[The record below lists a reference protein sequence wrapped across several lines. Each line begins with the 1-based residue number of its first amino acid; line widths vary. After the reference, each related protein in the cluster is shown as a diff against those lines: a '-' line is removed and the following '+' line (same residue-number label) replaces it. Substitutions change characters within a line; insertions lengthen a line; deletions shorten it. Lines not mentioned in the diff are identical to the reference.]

1 MSLAGTCLY
10 IASGGL
16 CINNNLRAQGDR
28 YAIAMALASFAIITG
43 MTIDKHLND
52 LQHQVIKKTLENSGF
67 LFISGIVLLLDAAF
81 MIFKFARK
89 EK

>member
-1 MSLAGTCLY
+1 MQDALLSLAGTCLY

-52 LQHQVIKKTLENSGF
+52 YLAFATSGYQENIRKLWF
-67 LFISGIVLLLDAAF
+67 LIHFRDCFTA
-81 MIFKFARK
+81 
-89 EK
+89 

>member
-16 CINNNLRAQGDR
+16 CINNNLRVQGDR
-28 YAIAMALASFAIITG
+28 YAIAMALGSFAIITG

-52 LQHQVIKKTLENSGF
+52 YLALATSGYQENIRKLWF
-67 LFISGIVLLLDAAF
+67 LI
-81 MIFKFARK
+81 
-89 EK
+89 